1 MTLRAPLALAL
12 LLLLLGGCA
21 PLQVANMLIPTDAF
35 LLFEDLAYGEL
46 PRQKLDVYR
55 PRGVRQPAPTIV
67 FFYGGRWQR
76 GSKELYRL
84 LGATLARQGWTVVI
98 PDYRLYPAVEF
109 PTFVEDGAQA
119 VRWVRENIREFGG
132 DPEQIILMGHSAG
145 AHIAA
150 LLALDERYLRGVDM
164 QPSVIRGMIGLAGP
178 YDFLPFTDADVRALM
193 GPPEQ
198 WPETQPIH
206 FVDGTAPPMLLLHGL
221 EDETVRPRNS
231 SALAARVR
239 EEGGCARAVFF
250 PERSHIDIL
259 IALAA
264 TPLLDLQRGVLA
276 AVREFVQDVTAA
288 EGAPCPALSHFGA
301 RG

>member
-1 MTLRAPLALAL
+1 M
-12 LLLLLGGCA
+12 LLGGCA
-21 PLQVANMLIPTDAF
+21 PLRVVNTLIPADAF

-76 GSKELYRL
+76 GSKEQYRL

-119 VRWVRENIREFGG
+119 VHWVQENIGGFGG

-150 LLALDERYLRGVDM
+150 LLALDEHYLGSVGM
-164 QPSVIRGMIGLAGP
+164 QPSAIRGMIGIAGP

-206 FVDGTAPPMLLLHGL
+206 FVEGTPPPMLLLHGL
-221 EDETVRPRNS
+221 KDKTVRPRNTR
-231 SALAARVR
+231 ALAARIR
-239 EEGGCARAVFF
+239 EQGGCARTIYF
-250 PERSHIDIL
+250 PELGHIDIL
-259 IALAA
+259 VALAA
-264 TPLLDLQRGVLA
+264 APLLDIQPGVLA
-276 AVREFVQDVTAA
+276 TVREFLRETTA
-288 EGAPCPALSHFGA
+288 GHG
-301 RG
+301 